1 MLREAWERYRRPLVV
16 AETGAQGEARGPWL
30 AHIGDEVRAAQRAGI
45 PILGV
50 CLYPVL
56 DYPGWDDDRHCEVGL
71 WGYADETGG
80 RPLYRPL
87 AEELRRQQ
95 QLTTYAPISDMDTDT
110 DTHAGPAG
118 LSWEE
123 SELATFP

>member
-1 MLREAWERYRRPLVV
+1 RRPLVV

-30 AHIGDEVRAAQRAGI
+30 AHIGDEVRSAQRAGI

-56 DYPGWDDDRHCEVGL
+56 DYPGWDNDRHCEVGL
-71 WGYADETGG
+71 WGYADESGE
-80 RPLYRPL
+80 RPPHRPP

-95 QLTTYAPISDMDTDT
+95 QLTSYVHPVDPP
-110 DTHAGPAG
+110 AGPAPF
-118 LSWEE
+118 SPQERA
-123 SELATFP
+123 LATHP